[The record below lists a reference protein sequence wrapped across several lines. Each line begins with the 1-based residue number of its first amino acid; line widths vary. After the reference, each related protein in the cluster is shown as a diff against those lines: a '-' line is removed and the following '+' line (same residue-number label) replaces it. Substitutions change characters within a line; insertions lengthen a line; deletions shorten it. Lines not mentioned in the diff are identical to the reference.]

1 MVKSGLNNVGILY
14 HPLRPDS
21 AELADQVSTTLDERG
36 ISVWRGD
43 AHDEQALRA
52 VAPDLDLLLTLGGDG
67 TIVRATRN
75 VSAFGVPLLGVN
87 LGTLG
92 FLAEVEPT
100 EVDTAVAAVLDGKYT
115 VEDRMMLHMELCRDG
130 QVLLETEAVN
140 DVFLGRGITSRTVHV
155 SVEVDG
161 YHVMT
166 QVADG
171 VIVSTPT
178 GSTAYCLAAGGPI
191 IAPDLDCITITPV
204 AAHLSLAHAVV
215 IPPTRALCLRLIKGE
230 GAIVTVDGQVDS
242 VLQPGDQVRHTASRF
257 SARFV
262 RFGGDGSFYE
272 TVLRR
277 LRWPDQHPKE

>member
-1 MVKSGLNNVGILY
+1 MVKSGINTIGILFY
-14 HPLRPDS
+14 PLRPDS
-21 AELADQVSTTLDERG
+21 AELADEVSTMFDERG
-36 ISVWRGD
+36 VSVWRGD
-43 AHDEQALRA
+43 VRDEQALRA
-52 VAPDLDLLLTLGGDG
+52 VAPDLDMLLTLGGDG

-100 EVDTAVAAVLDGKYT
+100 DVEAAVTAVLDGKYT
-115 VEDRMMLHMELCRDG
+115 IEDRMMLHMELRRDG
-130 QVLLETEAVN
+130 KTVLETEAVN
-140 DVFLGRGITSRTVHV
+140 DVFLGRGITSRKVHV

-191 IAPDLDCITITPV
+191 IAPDLDCITLTPV
-204 AAHLSLAHAVV
+204 APHLSLAHAVV
-215 IPPTRALCLRLIKGE
+215 IPPTRTLCLRLIRGE

-242 VLQPGDQVRHTASRF
+242 LLDPGDQVRHSASEF

-277 LRWPDQHPKE
+277 LRWPDQRPKE